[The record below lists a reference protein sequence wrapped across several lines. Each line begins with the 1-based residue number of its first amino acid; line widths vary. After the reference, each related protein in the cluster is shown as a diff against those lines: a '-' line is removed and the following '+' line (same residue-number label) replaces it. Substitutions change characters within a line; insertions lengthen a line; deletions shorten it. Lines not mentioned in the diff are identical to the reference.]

1 MFDFKSYNGIKC
13 PWVSELPPNPI
24 FIGMWIIL
32 KKKWVHVPV
41 LGKSY
46 IFYKLTI
53 LHILS
58 YPLTNRNKTKNW
70 SLFSFSFLFLLFGIE
85 LDANRK

>member
-1 MFDFKSYNGIKC
+1 MGI
-13 PWVSELPPNPI
+13 
-24 FIGMWIIL
+24 WIASQSHIYRNVDYIK

-70 SLFSFSFLFLLFGIE
+70 SLFSFSFLFLRFGIE

>member
-1 MFDFKSYNGIKC
+1 MGIWTASQSHIYRNVDYIK
-13 PWVSELPPNPI
+13 
-24 FIGMWIIL
+24 
-32 KKKWVHVPV
+32 KKKWVHVSV

-85 LDANRK
+85 LDANGK